1 MEGGDSLTRPR
12 RNLSGLLWK
21 KHPEFKKNKDAQ
33 RKGKRT
39 ETFIK
44 LLMKGRYGREAEGH
58 LQVLDVSFQT
68 PHPSLPRV
76 AAGSLLDVSV
86 PQFP

>member
-1 MEGGDSLTRPR
+1 ML
-12 RNLSGLLWK
+12 K
-21 KHPEFKKNKDAQ
+21 

-39 ETFIK
+39 ETFIN
-44 LLMKGRYGREAEGH
+44 LFMKGRYCRGAEGH
-58 LQVLDVSFQT
+58 LQVPDMSFRT